1 MRSKRVL
8 ITGGAGFV
16 GCNAA
21 RYFGTRNWRVT
32 VLDDLSRDGTDQNL
46 HWLRDGTSFDFERV
60 DIRERAAVE
69 RVFTERRF
77 DAVIHLAAQVAVT
90 TSVTD
95 PRTDFM
101 INALGT
107 FNLLD
112 AVRRHCPEAVFIF
125 ASTNKVYG
133 KIEGARYELSGSR
146 YAYVDRPHGID
157 EEQALDFLSPY
168 GCSKGAA
175 DQYTLDFARMYGIP
189 ATSFRQ
195 SCIYGTRQ
203 FGIED
208 QGWVA
213 WFTIASRF
221 GRPITIFGDGK
232 QVRDVLYVDD
242 LVRAYEAAIVAPD
255 KIKGQAFNIGGGP
268 GQLLSLVDLVDT
280 LEKRLGRKIP
290 LRFDDWRPGDQ
301 RVYISDIRK
310 LERVL
315 GWKPEVGVAN
325 GVALLDQWV
334 QRNEAA
340 FATPAEAAAHKPAVK
355 VPSAEPA
362 LPAA

>member
-1 MRSKRVL
+1 MRGKRVL

-32 VLDDLSRDGTDQNL
+32 VLDDLSRDGTEQNL

-69 RVFTERRF
+69 RVFSERRY

-133 KIEGARYELSGSR
+133 KIEGARYQLSGSR
-146 YAYVDRPHGID
+146 YAYADRPYGIG

-175 DQYTLDFARMYGIP
+175 DQYTLDFARIYGIP
-189 ATSFRQ
+189 ATAFRQ

-213 WFTIASRF
+213 WFTIASRL

-232 QVRDVLYVDD
+232 QVRDVLFVDD

-255 KIKGQAFNIGGGP
+255 KIAGQAFNIGGGP
-268 GQLLSLVDLVDT
+268 GQLLSLIDLVDI

-315 GWKPEVGVAN
+315 GWKPEVSVADGVAQ
-325 GVALLDQWV
+325 LDEWV

-340 FATPAEAAAHKPAVK
+340 FATPAEAAVQKPVVK
-355 VPSAEPA
+355 VASAEPA

>member
-1 MRSKRVL
+1 MRGKRVL

-21 RYFGTRNWRVT
+21 RYFGARNWQVT
-32 VLDDLSRDGTDQNL
+32 VLDNLSREGTDQNL
-46 HWLRDGTSFDFERV
+46 HWLQEGTRFDFEQV
-60 DIRERAAVE
+60 DIRDRAEVE
-69 RVFTERRF
+69 RVFSETRF
-77 DAVIHLAAQVAVT
+77 NAVIHLAAQVAVT

-107 FNLLD
+107 FNLLE
-112 AVRRHCPEAVFIF
+112 AARQHCPEAPFIF

-133 KIEGARYELSGSR
+133 KIDGAKYQLAGSR
-146 YAYVDRPHGID
+146 YSYTDRPHGID
-157 EEQALDFLSPY
+157 EQQALDFLSPY

-175 DQYTLDFARMYGIP
+175 DQYTLDYARIYGLP

-208 QGWVA
+208 QGWIA
-213 WFTIASRF
+213 WFTIASRL
-221 GRPITIFGDGK
+221 RRNITIFGDGK

-242 LVRAYEAAIVAPD
+242 LLRAYEAAIVSPD
-255 KIKGQAFNIGGGP
+255 RIAGQAFNIGGGP
-268 GQLLSLVDLVDT
+268 RHVLSLVELVEL
-280 LEKRLGRKIP
+280 LEKKLGRKIP
-290 LRFDDWRPGDQ
+290 LKWDDWRPGDQ

-310 LERVL
+310 LETVL
-315 GWKPEVGVAN
+315 GWKPEVGVAE
-325 GVALLDQWV
+325 GVGQLANWV
-334 QRNEAA
+334 QVNEQL
-340 FATPAEAAAHKPAVK
+340 FATPAEARA
-355 VPSAEPA
+355 SSQESA